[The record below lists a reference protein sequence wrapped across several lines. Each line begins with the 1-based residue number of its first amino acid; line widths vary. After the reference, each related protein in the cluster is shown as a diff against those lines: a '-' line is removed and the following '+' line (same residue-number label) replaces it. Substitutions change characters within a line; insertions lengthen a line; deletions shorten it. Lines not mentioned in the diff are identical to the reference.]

1 MFRLTSC
8 SIEEPWD
15 DEVQNFAIEPSDL
28 YPINATN
35 EENKKLLLISGGL
48 NQRWER
54 YDCEFFIGSCE
65 QTLQNLTQRE
75 DSMDS
80 PNDHAPACCIVPDQ
94 YLAVCT
100 AAAAQ

>member
-1 MFRLTSC
+1 
-8 SIEEPWD
+8 
-15 DEVQNFAIEPSDL
+15 VQNFAIEPSDL

-54 YDCEFFIGSCE
+54 HDCEFFIESCE
-65 QTLQNLTQRE
+65 QTLKNLTQRE

-80 PNDHAPACCIVPDQ
+80 PNDHAPACGIVPDQ